1 MSHFWIKLIASGCFL
16 GYSPLISGTVGS
28 LGGLFLYI
36 AWILCGLNW
45 FFYCLFVLILLV
57 LGTWVSTR
65 FESISGKKDP
75 GIVVIDEIV
84 GMMITYF
91 LVPFQ
96 WKWLLIGFVLFRILD
111 IFKPFPARQCENLKG
126 GVGIMMDDVVS
137 GLYACLL
144 LHLIILLT

>member
-1 MSHFWIKLIASGCFL
+1 LL
-16 GYSPLISGTVGS
+16 G
-28 LGGLFLYI
+28 LGI
-36 AWILCGLNW
+36 
-45 FFYCLFVLILLV
+45 
-57 LGTWVSTR
+57 WVSTR

-111 IFKPFPARQCENLKG
+111 IFKPFPARQCEDLKG
-126 GVGIMMDDVVS
+126 GGGDYD
-137 GLYACLL
+137 G
-144 LHLIILLT
+144 

>member
-45 FFYCLFVLILLV
+45 FFYGLFVLILLG

-65 FESISGKKDP
+65 FESDRFCPISD
-75 GIVVIDEIV
+75 
-84 GMMITYF
+84 
-91 LVPFQ
+91 
-96 WKWLLIGFVLFRILD
+96 FRYLQT
-111 IFKPFPARQCENLKG
+111 FSSKT
-126 GVGIMMDDVVS
+126 M
-137 GLYACLL
+137 
-144 LHLIILLT
+144 